1 MVNMMSLDIMS
12 DVMSL
17 KGMVDIIS
25 LARLRHIIRH
35 TIAAEVCL
43 TRPAA
48 RGKRGADT
56 QPPATQALVIPS
68 ITRAQQTGA
77 LSLSL
82 SLSHSLSLSLSLSL
96 QVSQELNKQPAKP
109 RSSRLTVQ
117 HTRRTAEEFASC
129 YAR

>member
-1 MVNMMSLDIMS
+1 MMSLDIMS

-68 ITRAQQTGA
+68 ITRAQQTARQTPEQQIDGA
-77 LSLSL
+77 AHNTYRRRICKLLRSIACTALLSTG
-82 SLSHSLSLSLSLSL
+82 
-96 QVSQELNKQPAKP
+96 P
-109 RSSRLTVQ
+109 
-117 HTRRTAEEFASC
+117 
-129 YAR
+129 